1 MRILQAN
8 ATYGKLN
15 QAQLSLQSGLNV
27 ICAPNEGGKS
37 TWSRFLL
44 TMFYGLNTRQRG
56 ELADKNRFQPWSG
69 SPMQGRLE
77 LAVGEDVLTLSRRT
91 QRADS
96 PMGVFSCTYAGTDTP
111 VRGLDALRCGETLLG
126 VPQSV
131 YQRCAFIPSGS
142 MAIDADADLERR
154 INALISTGEE
164 KISFSQAETRLK
176 RQLHQRKYNRS
187 GAIPLLE
194 SEIASLSSAQA
205 EVQDLAERET
215 SLRQQ
220 LRQVQEE
227 QVTLRAAQQQ
237 EAQQRIAEKQRLL
250 QSLPDSAA
258 LQSINEQLGAVRSM
272 GEQVQ
277 QARDAAAAQEQ
288 TIQAQLRELSR
299 NPLHPMTKP
308 ELEAQLQIQPPA
320 PPQVAQLL
328 ISLAL
333 GLCGSGFLWY
343 EIGRPQILW
352 LCAACAVT
360 ALAAGNFLRL
370 LIQRIR
376 RQQVRHRE
384 LQRQEELRKLADSY
398 LPMLEKLEEQ
408 RSLLQQRQQAVAD
421 SEQRLRAT
429 LADLLTVVQK
439 WDTGVH
445 TPTDV
450 RRFVQQTAQRR
461 EELTEEIR
469 QAQADALHA
478 QTPDADGSAA
488 RLQQQIAQVQG
499 QLAALG
505 GAEDAP
511 QRIARKQEQLHRLQG
526 EYDSLAL
533 ALDVLRSAN
542 TTLQNRF
549 SPELGRRAAEIFA
562 DMTGSPWSHILLDR
576 EFRLSAEAGSDPTR
590 RSVQL
595 LSSGTADQLYL
606 AVRLAICEMVLPAEQ
621 NAPLIL
627 DDALLTFDDERLHKT
642 LDYLAGRAAA
652 DPAFLLPEPRGG
664 LSRLPQRRP
673 HFEFTVKSQ
682 REVSYVSAE
691 YF

>member
-1 MRILQAN
+1 MILRILQAN

-15 QAQLSLQSGLNV
+15 QAQLSLQPGLNV

-131 YQRCAFIPSGS
+131 YQRCAFISSGS

-288 TIQAQLRELSR
+288 TIQAQLQELSR

-333 GLCGSGFLWY
+333 GLCGGGFLWY
-343 EIGRPQILW
+343 EIGQSQLLW

-376 RQQVRHRE
+376 RQQVRRRE

-450 RRFVQQTAQRR
+450 RRFVQQMTQRR

-642 LDYLAGRAAA
+642 LDYLVRLGEQRQILLFSCQSREA
-652 DPAFLLPEPRGG
+652 DYLA
-664 LSRLPQRRP
+664 SRSGVHILNLQ
-673 HFEFTVKSQ
+673 
-682 REVSYVSAE
+682 
-691 YF
+691 

>member
-1 MRILQAN
+1 MILRILQAN

-131 YQRCAFIPSGS
+131 YQRCAFISSGS

-194 SEIASLSSAQA
+194 SEIASLASAQA

-277 QARDAAAAQEQ
+277 QARDAAAAQDQ
-288 TIQAQLRELSR
+288 TIQAQLQELSR

-333 GLCGSGFLWY
+333 GLCGGGFLWY
-343 EIGRPQILW
+343 EIGQSQLLW

-376 RQQVRHRE
+376 RQQVRRRE

-439 WDTGVH
+439 WDVGVH
-445 TPTDV
+445 APTDV

-642 LDYLAGRAAA
+642 LDYLVRLGEQRQILLFSCQSREA
-652 DPAFLLPEPRGG
+652 DYLA
-664 LSRLPQRRP
+664 SRSGVHILNLQ
-673 HFEFTVKSQ
+673 
-682 REVSYVSAE
+682 
-691 YF
+691 

>member
-1 MRILQAN
+1 MILRILQAN

-205 EVQDLAERET
+205 EVQDLVERET

-277 QARDAAAAQEQ
+277 QARDAAVAQEQ
-288 TIQAQLRELSR
+288 TIQAQLQELSR

-333 GLCGSGFLWY
+333 GLCGGGFLWY
-343 EIGRPQILW
+343 EIGQSQLLW

-376 RQQVRHRE
+376 RQQVRRRE

-450 RRFVQQTAQRR
+450 RRFVQQMTQRR

-642 LDYLAGRAAA
+642 LDYLVRLGEQRQILLFSCQSREA
-652 DPAFLLPEPRGG
+652 DYLA
-664 LSRLPQRRP
+664 SRSGVHILNLQ
-673 HFEFTVKSQ
+673 
-682 REVSYVSAE
+682 
-691 YF
+691 

>member
-111 VRGLDALRCGETLLG
+111 ARGLDALRCGETLLG

-131 YQRCAFIPSGS
+131 YQRCAFISSGS

-227 QVTLRAAQQQ
+227 QVTLRAVQQQ

-288 TIQAQLRELSR
+288 AIQAQLRELSR

-333 GLCGSGFLWY
+333 GLCGGGFLWY

-376 RQQVRHRE
+376 RQQVRRRE

-439 WDTGVH
+439 WDVGVH
-445 TPTDV
+445 APTDV
-450 RRFVQQTAQRR
+450 RRFVQQMTQRR

-606 AVRLAICEMVLPAEQ
+606 AVRLAICEMVLPVEQ

-642 LDYLAGRAAA
+642 LDYLVRLGEQRQILLFSCQSREA
-652 DPAFLLPEPRGG
+652 DYLA
-664 LSRLPQRRP
+664 SRSGVHILNLQ
-673 HFEFTVKSQ
+673 
-682 REVSYVSAE
+682 
-691 YF
+691 

>member
-1 MRILQAN
+1 MILRILQAN

-220 LRQVQEE
+220 LRQVQED

-288 TIQAQLRELSR
+288 TIQAQLQELSR

-333 GLCGSGFLWY
+333 GLCGGGFLWY
-343 EIGRPQILW
+343 EIGQSQLLW

-376 RQQVRHRE
+376 RQQVRRRE

-450 RRFVQQTAQRR
+450 RRFVQQMTQRR

-642 LDYLAGRAAA
+642 LDYLVRLGEQRQILLFSCQSREA
-652 DPAFLLPEPRGG
+652 DYLA
-664 LSRLPQRRP
+664 SRSGVHILNLQ
-673 HFEFTVKSQ
+673 
-682 REVSYVSAE
+682 
-691 YF
+691 

>member
-1 MRILQAN
+1 MILRILQAN

-288 TIQAQLRELSR
+288 TIQAQLQELSR

-333 GLCGSGFLWY
+333 GLCGGGFLWY
-343 EIGRPQILW
+343 EIGQSQLLW

-376 RQQVRHRE
+376 RQQVRRRE

-445 TPTDV
+445 APTDV

-642 LDYLAGRAAA
+642 LDYLVRLGEQRQILLFSCQSREA
-652 DPAFLLPEPRGG
+652 DYLA
-664 LSRLPQRRP
+664 SRSGVHILNLQ
-673 HFEFTVKSQ
+673 
-682 REVSYVSAE
+682 
-691 YF
+691 

>member
-1 MRILQAN
+1 MILRILQAN

-220 LRQVQEE
+220 LRQVQEA

-288 TIQAQLRELSR
+288 TIQVQLQELSR

-333 GLCGSGFLWY
+333 GLCGGGFLWY

-376 RQQVRHRE
+376 RQQVRRRE

-450 RRFVQQTAQRR
+450 RRFVQQMTQRR

-478 QTPDADGSAA
+478 QTPDAGGSAA

-642 LDYLAGRAAA
+642 LDYLVRLGEQRQILLFSCQSREA
-652 DPAFLLPEPRGG
+652 DYLA
-664 LSRLPQRRP
+664 SRSGVHILNLQ
-673 HFEFTVKSQ
+673 
-682 REVSYVSAE
+682 
-691 YF
+691 

>member
-15 QAQLSLQSGLNV
+15 QAQLSLQPGLNV

-288 TIQAQLRELSR
+288 TIQAQLQELSR

-333 GLCGSGFLWY
+333 GLCGGGFLWY
-343 EIGRPQILW
+343 EIGQSQLLW

-376 RQQVRHRE
+376 RQQVRRRE

-421 SEQRLRAT
+421 SEQRLRTT

-439 WDTGVH
+439 WDVGVH
-445 TPTDV
+445 APTDV

-526 EYDSLAL
+526 EHDSLAL

-642 LDYLAGRAAA
+642 LDYLVRLGEQRQILLFSCQSREA
-652 DPAFLLPEPRGG
+652 DYLA
-664 LSRLPQRRP
+664 SRSGVHILNLQ
-673 HFEFTVKSQ
+673 
-682 REVSYVSAE
+682 
-691 YF
+691 

>member
-1 MRILQAN
+1 MILRILQAN

-15 QAQLSLQSGLNV
+15 QAQLSLQPGLNV

-111 VRGLDALRCGETLLG
+111 ARGLDALRCGETLLG

-131 YQRCAFIPSGS
+131 YQRCAFISSGS

-288 TIQAQLRELSR
+288 TIQVQLQELSR
-299 NPLHPMTKP
+299 NPLRPMTKP

-333 GLCGSGFLWY
+333 GLCGGGFLWY

-376 RQQVRHRE
+376 RQQVRRRE

-408 RSLLQQRQQAVAD
+408 CSLLQQRQQAVAD

-439 WDTGVH
+439 WDVGVH
-445 TPTDV
+445 APTDV
-450 RRFVQQTAQRR
+450 RRFVQQMTQRR

-606 AVRLAICEMVLPAEQ
+606 AVRLAICEMVLPVEQ

-642 LDYLAGRAAA
+642 LDYLVRLGEQRQILLFSCQSREA
-652 DPAFLLPEPRGG
+652 DYLA
-664 LSRLPQRRP
+664 SRSGVHILNLQ
-673 HFEFTVKSQ
+673 
-682 REVSYVSAE
+682 
-691 YF
+691 

>member
-1 MRILQAN
+1 MILRILQAN

-131 YQRCAFIPSGS
+131 YQRCAFISSGS

-220 LRQVQEE
+220 LRQVQEA

-237 EAQQRIAEKQRLL
+237 EAQQRIVEKQRLL

-288 TIQAQLRELSR
+288 TIQAQLQELSR

-333 GLCGSGFLWY
+333 GLCGGGFLWY
-343 EIGRPQILW
+343 EIGQSQLLW

-376 RQQVRHRE
+376 RQQVRRRE

-450 RRFVQQTAQRR
+450 RRFVQQMTQRR

-606 AVRLAICEMVLPAEQ
+606 AVRLAICEMVLPVEQ

-642 LDYLAGRAAA
+642 LDYLVQLGSRRQILLFSCQSREADYLTGRSGVHI
-652 DPAFLLPEPRGG
+652 LNL
-664 LSRLPQRRP
+664 Q
-673 HFEFTVKSQ
+673 
-682 REVSYVSAE
+682 
-691 YF
+691 

>member
-1 MRILQAN
+1 MILRILQAN

-69 SPMQGRLE
+69 SPMQGRLK

-288 TIQAQLRELSR
+288 TIQAQLQELSR

-333 GLCGSGFLWY
+333 GLCGGGFLWY
-343 EIGRPQILW
+343 EIGQSQLLW

-376 RQQVRHRE
+376 RQQVRRRE

-450 RRFVQQTAQRR
+450 RRFVQQMTQRR

-642 LDYLAGRAAA
+642 LDYLVRLGEQRQILLFSCQSREA
-652 DPAFLLPEPRGG
+652 DYLA
-664 LSRLPQRRP
+664 SRSGVHILNLQ
-673 HFEFTVKSQ
+673 
-682 REVSYVSAE
+682 
-691 YF
+691 

>member
-288 TIQAQLRELSR
+288 TIQAQLQELSR

-333 GLCGSGFLWY
+333 GLCGGGFLWY
-343 EIGRPQILW
+343 EIGQSQLLW

-376 RQQVRHRE
+376 RQQVRRRE

-450 RRFVQQTAQRR
+450 RRFVQQMTQRR

-606 AVRLAICEMVLPAEQ
+606 AVRLAICEMVLPVEQ

-642 LDYLAGRAAA
+642 LDYLVQLGSRRQI
-652 DPAFLLPEPRGG
+652 LLF
-664 LSRLPQRRP
+664 SCQ
-673 HFEFTVKSQ
+673 S
-682 REVSYVSAE
+682 REVDYLTGRSGVHILNLQ
-691 YF
+691 

>member
-15 QAQLSLQSGLNV
+15 QAQLSLQPGLNV

-56 ELADKNRFQPWSG
+56 ELADKNRFQPWNG
-69 SPMQGRLE
+69 SPMQGRLQ

-111 VRGLDALRCGETLLG
+111 ARGLDALRCGETLLG

-131 YQRCAFIPSGS
+131 YQRCAFISSGS

-288 TIQAQLRELSR
+288 TIQAQLQELSR

-333 GLCGSGFLWY
+333 GLCGGGFLWY
-343 EIGRPQILW
+343 EIGQSQLLW

-376 RQQVRHRE
+376 RQQVRRRE

-421 SEQRLRAT
+421 GEQRLRAT

-439 WDTGVH
+439 WDVGVH
-445 TPTDV
+445 APTDV

-642 LDYLAGRAAA
+642 LDYLVRLGEQRQILLFSCQSREA
-652 DPAFLLPEPRGG
+652 DYLA
-664 LSRLPQRRP
+664 SRSGVHILNLQ
-673 HFEFTVKSQ
+673 
-682 REVSYVSAE
+682 
-691 YF
+691 

>member
-1 MRILQAN
+1 MILRILQAN

-131 YQRCAFIPSGS
+131 YQRCAFISSGS

-164 KISFSQAETRLK
+164 KISFSQAESRLK

-288 TIQAQLRELSR
+288 TIQAQLQELSR

-333 GLCGSGFLWY
+333 GLCGGGFLWY
-343 EIGRPQILW
+343 EIGQSQLLW

-376 RQQVRHRE
+376 RQQVRRRE

-450 RRFVQQTAQRR
+450 RRFVQQMTQRR

-642 LDYLAGRAAA
+642 LDYLVRLGEQRQILLFSCQSREA
-652 DPAFLLPEPRGG
+652 DYLA
-664 LSRLPQRRP
+664 SRSGVHILNLQ
-673 HFEFTVKSQ
+673 
-682 REVSYVSAE
+682 
-691 YF
+691 

>member
-1 MRILQAN
+1 MILRILQAN

-77 LAVGEDVLTLSRRT
+77 LAVGEDVLPLSRRT

-288 TIQAQLRELSR
+288 TIQAQLQELSR

-333 GLCGSGFLWY
+333 GLCGGGFLWY
-343 EIGRPQILW
+343 EIGQSQLLW

-376 RQQVRHRE
+376 RQQVRRRE

-450 RRFVQQTAQRR
+450 RRFVQQMTQRR

-642 LDYLAGRAAA
+642 LDYLVRLGEQRQILLFSCQSREA
-652 DPAFLLPEPRGG
+652 DYLA
-664 LSRLPQRRP
+664 SRSGVHILNLQ
-673 HFEFTVKSQ
+673 
-682 REVSYVSAE
+682 
-691 YF
+691 

>member
-205 EVQDLAERET
+205 EVQDLAEREA

-220 LRQVQEE
+220 LRQVQEA

-237 EAQQRIAEKQRLL
+237 EAQQRIVEKQRLL
-250 QSLPDSAA
+250 QSLPDSSA

-288 TIQAQLRELSR
+288 TIQAQLQELSR

-333 GLCGSGFLWY
+333 GLCGGGFLWY
-343 EIGRPQILW
+343 EIGQSQLLW

-376 RQQVRHRE
+376 RQQVRRRE

-439 WDTGVH
+439 WDVGVH
-445 TPTDV
+445 APTDV

-642 LDYLAGRAAA
+642 LDYLVRLGEQRQILLFSCQSREA
-652 DPAFLLPEPRGG
+652 DYLA
-664 LSRLPQRRP
+664 SRSGVHILNLQ
-673 HFEFTVKSQ
+673 
-682 REVSYVSAE
+682 
-691 YF
+691 

>member
-1 MRILQAN
+1 MILRILQAN

-96 PMGVFSCTYAGTDTP
+96 PMGVFSCAYAGTDTP

-164 KISFSQAETRLK
+164 KISFSQAEIRLK

-288 TIQAQLRELSR
+288 TIQAQLQELSR

-333 GLCGSGFLWY
+333 GLCGGGFLWY
-343 EIGRPQILW
+343 EIGQSQLLW

-376 RQQVRHRE
+376 RQQVRRRE

-450 RRFVQQTAQRR
+450 RRFVQQMTQRR

-642 LDYLAGRAAA
+642 LDYLVRLGEQRQILLFSCQSREA
-652 DPAFLLPEPRGG
+652 DYLA
-664 LSRLPQRRP
+664 SRSGVHILNLQ
-673 HFEFTVKSQ
+673 
-682 REVSYVSAE
+682 
-691 YF
+691 

>member
-1 MRILQAN
+1 MILRILQAN

-15 QAQLSLQSGLNV
+15 QAQLSLQPGLNV

-288 TIQAQLRELSR
+288 TIQAQLQELSR

-333 GLCGSGFLWY
+333 GLCGGGFLWY
-343 EIGRPQILW
+343 EIGQSQLLW

-376 RQQVRHRE
+376 RQQVRRRE

-421 SEQRLRAT
+421 SEQRLRTT

-439 WDTGVH
+439 WDVGVH
-445 TPTDV
+445 APTDV

-526 EYDSLAL
+526 EHDSLAL

-642 LDYLAGRAAA
+642 LDYLVRLGEQRQILLFSCQSREA
-652 DPAFLLPEPRGG
+652 DYLA
-664 LSRLPQRRP
+664 SRSGVHILNLQ
-673 HFEFTVKSQ
+673 
-682 REVSYVSAE
+682 
-691 YF
+691 